1 MIWIGLQ
8 GSISIFES
16 YGIHI
21 HLLYQAHSGN
31 PFRCMAGART
41 WQMHGMHNIYLIHVY
56 TCYTYVIIHVF
67 TYAIQYVIHK
77 KTSFENC

>member
-1 MIWIGLQ
+1 MDLPPDNVRVLRM
-8 GSISIFES
+8 SIHISS

-41 WQMHGMHNIYLIHVY
+41 AQLIAPTLNANPDSPAPPAPNHNYNITIPLIQ
-56 TCYTYVIIHVF
+56 II
-67 TYAIQYVIHK
+67 
-77 KTSFENC
+77 